1 MEIVEKIEIAMES
14 LGHQLPE
21 VRVKHCLQLFLLG
34 RLLSLRT
41 DPLQILL
48 SGGVFA
54 IGRGNARDIEH
65 GSRGQIISTAVAIRR
80 LLSKFSSQSIDLAWT
95 EVCAIKENLDAYH
108 LHPLRRVRRFFLQTC
123 NLRLH
128 RRAGAQR
135 NPAT

>member
-34 RLLSLRT
+34 RLRSLRT

-54 IGRGNARDIEH
+54 VRRGNARDIEH
-65 GSRGQIISTAVAIRR
+65 GSRGQIISTAVANRR
-80 LLSKFSSQSIDLAWT
+80 PLGKFSPQSIDLAWT
-95 EVCAIKENLDAYH
+95 EVFAIKENPDPYH
-108 LHPLRRVRRFFLQTC
+108 LHPLRPGRRYF
-123 NLRLH
+123 
-128 RRAGAQR
+128 
-135 NPAT
+135 